1 MFLWGNVGMTEY
13 RRGSLDRRVLG
24 AERAERERLV
34 TDGERRGGEEGN
46 SSGGPSEVCCRV
58 FLRPLCVFLGRR
70 REHINLSCSNAEA
83 SEGHLFAGAVPHCL
97 DSSNK
102 TFASFS
108 LKL

>member
-1 MFLWGNVGMTEY
+1 MFLWGNVGIKEY

-34 TDGERRGGEEGN
+34 PDSERRGGEEGN
-46 SSGGPSEVCCRV
+46 STGGPSEVHCCV

-70 REHINLSCSNAEA
+70 REVINLSCSNAD
-83 SEGHLFAGAVPHCL
+83 SCEGHLFAGAVPHCL
-97 DSSNK
+97 DSPNK